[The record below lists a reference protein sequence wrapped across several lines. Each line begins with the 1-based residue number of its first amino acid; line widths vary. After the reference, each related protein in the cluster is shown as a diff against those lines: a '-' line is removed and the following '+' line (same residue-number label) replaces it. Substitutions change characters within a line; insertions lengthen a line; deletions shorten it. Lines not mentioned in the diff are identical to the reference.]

1 MGQTAYDIARTTVPR
16 PTSDESY
23 QLQEQPVAPPRRS
36 AGGSILRFLGWT
48 FLTAIA
54 IGAVVVIISL
64 WLVSDTARDLFSLD
78 TNVKIVSGQAVV
90 ESIKQVN
97 KQVFLEHYNTVD
109 IDYSEA
115 PEGWLSF
122 LPIRQSFVV
131 LLKGRVPAG
140 FDMSELRPED
150 VWVSSDGKRV
160 QLVLPPPVIFAD
172 NVNIDFENSRVL
184 TESDTCPSFLC
195 QDKLTAFKDQML
207 PQGRQLLMEA
217 ALRSGI
223 MEQVAT
229 DGQRYYEQF
238 LKSLGFE
245 EVRVLIRQDSES
257 HSDD

>member
-1 MGQTAYDIARTTVPR
+1 MGQTAYDLARTGVPGSA
-16 PTSDESY
+16 TD
-23 QLQEQPVAPPRRS
+23 QEYPLEAQGAAPPRRS
-36 AGGSILRFLGWT
+36 VAGSIVRFLGWT

-54 IGAVVVIISL
+54 IGAVVVIISV
-64 WLVSDTARDLFSLD
+64 WLVSDTARDLLSRD

-90 ESIKQVN
+90 ESIKRVN

-115 PEGWLSF
+115 PEGWLSY

-184 TESDTCPSFLC
+184 TQSDTCPAFLC

-223 MEQVAT
+223 MDDVAD

-245 EVRVLIRQDSES
+245 EVHVLIRQDTES
-257 HSDD
+257 SSDD